1 MDGQVVVIRD
11 DCIQIDEDEFK
22 ISEVERIPEKYRVN
36 ITQPQAS
43 KRPDTAT
50 STEKGA
56 ATPRLKRIKIK
67 MTKAGLTFSGPSAYM
82 SHMHR
87 CSFTFKKTPY
97 SSVEQGYH
105 HLHAQFEDDPEIAA
119 KIMATYEPI
128 EIKDISSA
136 LPKCDGWNRVAPRFM
151 WVLNEAKYEQNP
163 KLKRQ
168 LIETAPVLLTEASV
182 DSKWG
187 CSCPY
192 DNDMYEQG
200 QIPGSNLCGNQLTKY
215 RDNLIADMGKISM
228 T

>member
-1 MDGQVVVIRD
+1 M
-11 DCIQIDEDEFK
+11 
-22 ISEVERIPEKYRVN
+22 ERIPEKYRVN

-43 KRPDTAT
+43 KGLDTAT
-50 STEKGA
+50 STEKGV
-56 ATPRLKRIKIK
+56 ATARPKRVKIK
-67 MTKAGLTFSGPSAYM
+67 MTKAGPTFSGPSAYM
-82 SHMHR
+82 SHRHR

-119 KIMATYEPI
+119 KIMATHEPI

-136 LPKCDGWNRVAPRFM
+136 LPKSDGWNHVAPSFM
-151 WVLNEAKYEQNP
+151 WDLNGAKYEQNP
-163 KLKRQ
+163 ELKCQ
-168 LIETAPVLLTEASV
+168 LIETAPVLLIEAYV

-187 CSCPY
+187 GACPY
-192 DNDMYEQG
+192 GSDIYEQG

-215 RDNLIADMGKISM
+215 RDDLIADMEKISM